1 MPKSEKSRRCY
12 DHKMNVCLSKSVNFT
27 PHFNRSLIGH
37 LFFVTFLLIRLGE
50 SSLVMRMLKCL
61 VGLMIVCTTTLQ
73 TIESR
78 ARPISGF
85 VTHVIPRFF
94 S

>member
-61 VGLMIVCTTTLQ
+61 VGLMIVCTVEERKEGQ
-73 TIESR
+73 
-78 ARPISGF
+78 
-85 VTHVIPRFF
+85 
-94 S
+94 